1 MVRRPDRRSRPFAS
15 FVTAGLSS
23 GAGFAGSA
31 GRIYGLVLLL
41 LVMLFFMVSFR
52 GKVPHAI
59 EKVFQAPVDEA
70 VLEAKRNTLATLV
83 GGAYLDPAD
92 GAGFAETPGY
102 RRLIQ
107 MLIDHVR
114 PGDVVENPPLFN
126 RELAMRAP
134 DMQRGEV
141 VKLRGLVAGHSAM
154 KLDHPVFQVDAVWRV
169 FLTDSDA
176 ENGVVVDVAMP
187 QPPFLTEQRDTVE
200 IVAHFYRLVSY
211 KTTNDKIRKIPYLL
225 ARELRVAP
233 EEPRS
238 AFGSVDP
245 ATAILVL
252 ALSAMIAWG
261 VIRVVSA
268 RARRPTV
275 QWRAPR
281 LHSHTSQP
289 SSEGQP

>member
-1 MVRRPDRRSRPFAS
+1 MVRRPERRRRPFAS

-41 LVMLFFMVSFR
+41 LVMLFFMLTFR

-59 EKVFQAPVDEA
+59 DKVFQAPVDEA
-70 VLEAKRNTLATLV
+70 VLEQKRKDLATLV

-102 RRLIQ
+102 RRLVQ

-126 RELAMRAP
+126 RELALRAP
-134 DMQRGEV
+134 DIQRGEV
-141 VKLRGLVAGHSAM
+141 VRLRGLVAGHWAE
-154 KLDHPVFQVDAVWRV
+154 KLDHPVFQVDAMWRV
-169 FLTDSDA
+169 FLADSDGDD
-176 ENGVVVDVAMP
+176 GVVVDVVA
-187 QPPFLTEQRDTVE
+187 QPPALTVQRDTVE
-200 IVAHFYRLVSY
+200 IDAHFYRLVAY
-211 KTTNDKIRKIPYLL
+211 KTQNGKVLKIPYLL
-225 ARELRVAP
+225 ARELRIAP
-233 EEPRS
+233 EEPHS
-238 AFGSVDP
+238 ALGSLDP
-245 ATAILVL
+245 ATAILII
-252 ALSAMIAWG
+252 ALSAMVAWG

-268 RARRPTV
+268 RTRRPTV

-281 LHSHTSQP
+281 LHSQTSHP
-289 SSEGQP
+289 SSEGQH

>member
-1 MVRRPDRRSRPFAS
+1 MVRPPERRSRPFAS
-15 FVTAGLSS
+15 FVTAGMSS

-41 LVMLFFMVSFR
+41 LVMLFFMVTFR

-70 VLEAKRNTLATLV
+70 VLEAKRKELATLV

-126 RELAMRAP
+126 RELAIRAP
-134 DMQRGEV
+134 DTQRGEV
-141 VKLRGLVAGHSAM
+141 VKLRGVVADYWAV
-154 KLDHPVFQVDAVWRV
+154 KLDNPVFQVDAMWHV
-169 FLTDSDA
+169 FLTDGDG
-176 ENGVVVDVAMP
+176 ENGVVVAVVA
-187 QPPFLTEQRDTVE
+187 QPPALTVRRDLVE
-200 IVAHFYRLVSY
+200 IDAHFYRLLTY
-211 KTTNDKIRKIPYLL
+211 KSETGVIRQVPYLL
-225 ARELRVAP
+225 AREVRLAP

-238 AFGSVDP
+238 AFGSLDP
-245 ATAILVL
+245 AIAILVL
-252 ALSAMIAWG
+252 ALSAMVAWG

-275 QWRAPR
+275 RWRAPH
-281 LHSHTSQP
+281 LHSHTPPP
-289 SSEGQP
+289 SSEGQH

>member
-1 MVRRPDRRSRPFAS
+1 MVRSPERRRRPFAS
-15 FVTAGLSS
+15 FVTAGLSG

-41 LVMLFFMVSFR
+41 LVMLFFMVTFR
-52 GKVPHAI
+52 GKVPRAI
-59 EKVFQAPVDEA
+59 ERVFQEPVDES
-70 VLEAKRNTLATLV
+70 VLEQKRKDLTTLV
-83 GGAYLDPAD
+83 GGAYLDPPD

-114 PGDVVENPPLFN
+114 PGDVVEHPPLFN

-134 DMQRGEV
+134 DLQRGEV
-141 VKLRGLVAGHSAM
+141 VKLRGIVADYWAER
-154 KLDHPVFQVDAVWRV
+154 LDHPVFQVDAMWRV
-169 FLTDSDA
+169 FLTDSGGDD
-176 ENGVVVDVAMP
+176 GVVVDVVD
-187 QPPFLTEQRDTVE
+187 QPPALTVQRDVVE
-200 IVAHFYRLVSY
+200 IDAHFYRLVTY
-211 KTTNDKIRKIPYLL
+211 KSQNGKVLQIPYLM
-225 ARELRVAP
+225 ARQLRLAP

-252 ALSAMIAWG
+252 ALSAMVAFGI
-261 VIRVVSA
+261 IRVVSA

-289 SSEGQP
+289 SSESQP

>member
-1 MVRRPDRRSRPFAS
+1 MVRRPPRRSRPFAS
-15 FVTAGLSS
+15 FVTAGLSG
-23 GAGFAGSA
+23 GAGFAGGA

-41 LVMLFFMVSFR
+41 LVMVFFMVTFR
-52 GKVPHAI
+52 GKVPKAI
-59 EKVFQAPVDEA
+59 ERVFQEPVNESA
-70 VLEAKRNTLATLV
+70 LEQKRIDLTTLV

-92 GAGFAETPGY
+92 GAGFAETAGY

-114 PGDVVENPPLFN
+114 PGDVVADPPLFN

-134 DMQRGEV
+134 DLQRGEV
-141 VKLRGLVAGHSAM
+141 VKLRGLVAFHRAM

-169 FLTDSDA
+169 WLTDGGGED
-176 ENGVVVDVAMP
+176 GVVVDLVMP
-187 QPPFLTEQRDTVE
+187 QPPALTEQRDPVE
-200 IVAHFYRLVSY
+200 IVAHFYRLVTY
-211 KTTNDKIRKIPYLL
+211 KTEKDKVIQVPYLL
-225 ARELRVAP
+225 ARDMRLAP

-238 AFGSVDP
+238 AFGGVDP
-245 ATAILVL
+245 AIAILLV
-252 ALSAMIAWG
+252 ALTAMIAYG

-289 SSEGQP
+289 SSEGQH